1 MERYKQYYN
10 YKFNYMKAEKST
22 TTKSTSDTV
31 QKPNRLRFLVAI
43 LIAGLIGY
51 GIGVT
56 KITLEWKGFQ
66 PRLDVSSKEPPPSVT
81 NLDFTLFWTVLDK
94 IENNYYDKKA
104 IDPQKILNG
113 AITGMVQSLDDP
125 YTMYLPPAQN
135 TDFKQGMA
143 GKFEGIGAELGMK
156 NKQIIIVAPLDGSPA
171 QKAGIKPGDAIVKVN
186 DQSVAGWSLNQV
198 VEKIR
203 GPKGTDVTLT
213 ILAKATDKQTDV
225 KITRDTITVKSLTS
239 WTKSVKDVEGIDK
252 TSSALTSNADNK
264 VVYIRLSQFGDSTNK
279 EWTDLAAKVNQ
290 QIQKDPS
297 IKGVVF
303 DLRNNPGGYLSD
315 AVYIASEFI
324 KDGTAVMQE
333 ENGERESYPV
343 SGKGVLTDVPVVVL
357 INKGSASAAEIVS
370 GALRDHGRAKLVGET
385 SFGKGTIQ
393 QAEDLGGGA
402 GLHVTLAK
410 WLTPNGT
417 WVGNGKNGSGLT
429 PDVAVAIDTKNPDH
443 DVQLEK
449 AIETLLQQ

>member
-1 MERYKQYYN
+1 
-10 YKFNYMKAEKST
+10 MKTEKST
-22 TTKSTSDTV
+22 TEKVTNDTA
-31 QKPNRLRFLVAI
+31 QKPNKLRFFVTILVA
-43 LIAGLIGY
+43 LLIGY
-51 GIGVT
+51 GIGIT
-56 KITLEWKGFQ
+56 KIAFDWHGFQ
-66 PRLDVSSKEPPPSVT
+66 PHLDVASKEPPPSVT

-104 IDPQKILNG
+104 INPQKILNG

-156 NKQIIIVAPLDGSPA
+156 SKQIIIVAPLDGSPA
-171 QKAGIKPGDAIVKVN
+171 QKAGIKPGDAILKVN
-186 DQSVAGWSLNQV
+186 EQSVSGWSLNQV

-203 GPKGTDVTLT
+203 GPKGSAVTLT
-213 ILAKATDKQTDV
+213 ILAKASGQPKDV

-252 TSSALTSNADNK
+252 TSSTLTSNADNK

-333 ENGERESYPV
+333 DKNGERESYPV
-343 SGKGVLTDVPVVVL
+343 SGNGVLTDVPVVVL

-370 GALRDHGRAKLVGET
+370 GALRDHERAKLVGET

-429 PDVAVAIDTKNPDH
+429 PDVAVSIDTKNIDH
-443 DVQLEK
+443 DAQLER